1 MNYNGDT
8 IRNGGA
14 SEMKQ
19 WFSLLLALIMI
30 VSCVPAMAD
39 PLGAYADTVVITSS
53 KDLGANSPTFPEG
66 DSLENNVWTRLYK
79 DALNVEVDFT
89 WSTNEQQYAQKVNVA
104 ITANELPDVMKVSAA
119 QLSMMYEN
127 GQLMDMTD
135 VLEANMSDLV
145 RKTIYADGGLS
156 LDSATFGGRLY
167 AIPNIGSGLLS
178 AYVLWI
184 RTDWL
189 ENLNLEAPK
198 TMDEMLAVARAFS
211 TQDPDGN
218 GVDDTYGLAM
228 YKDLFDGGF
237 SCMEGFF
244 NGFGAYPNIWIE
256 KEGKLVHGSVQPE
269 AKEALSVLQSMYQE
283 GLLDPEFG
291 VKDSGK
297 VSEDVSAGKVGM
309 FFGAFWN
316 AAMINDAKVANPSME
331 WQPIAIPT
339 ATGELAKAQI
349 PFGTSSYYAV
359 SANCKNPEAIVKL
372 LNLQMEKN
380 YGETAEPTKYN
391 ITPEGYGPYAYT
403 VIALEPTMKNFEA
416 AVKVTAALENGD
428 VSALNDEEKGYYDM
442 CVLCRDGDY
451 GNSNWHQMKM
461 FGPNGSLSVIQTY
474 NDAGNIMVDEF
485 YGSATQ
491 TMSEKL
497 STLKK
502 QQLTD
507 FTSIIMGEDIGAF
520 DTFVANWNKL
530 GGEKMTE
537 EVNAWYASVQ

>member
-1 MNYNGDT
+1 
-8 IRNGGA
+8 
-14 SEMKQ
+14 MKQ
-19 WFSLLLALIMI
+19 WLSLLLVLML
-30 VSCVPAMAD
+30 AMACMPVAMAEND
-39 PLGAYADTVVITSS
+39 PLAPYPETIVVTAS

-79 DALNVEVDFT
+79 DALNIDVQFV
-89 WSTNEQQYAQKVNVA
+89 WSTNEQQYAQKANIA
-104 ITANELPDVMKVSAA
+104 ITANEIPDVMKVSSA
-119 QLSMMYEN
+119 QLSMMREN
-127 GQLMDMTD
+127 DQLMDMTD
-135 VLEANMSDLV
+135 ILEENMSDLV

-178 AYVLWI
+178 AYVLWV

-189 ENLNLEAPK
+189 EKLNLNAPT
-198 TMDEMLAVARAFS
+198 TMDELLTVARAFVE
-211 TQDPDGN
+211 QDPDGN
-218 GVDDTYGLAM
+218 GTNDTYGLAM
-228 YKDLFDGGF
+228 YKDIFDGGF

-244 NGFGAYPNIWIE
+244 NAFGAYPNIWIE
-256 KEGKLVHGSVQPE
+256 KDGKLAYGSVQPE
-269 AKEALSVLQSMYQE
+269 VKEALRTLQSMYSE
-283 GLLDPEFG
+283 KLLDPEFG
-291 VKDSGK
+291 VKDAGK
-297 VSEDVSAGKVGM
+297 VSEDVSAGKIGM

-316 AAMINDAKVANPSME
+316 AAMINDAKVANPEME

-339 ATGELAKAQI
+339 ATDGLTKAQI

-359 SANCKNPEAIVKL
+359 SKNCKHPEAIVKL

-391 ITPEGYGPYAYT
+391 ITPDGYGPYAYT

-416 AVKVTAALENGD
+416 AEKVTAALETGD
-428 VSALNDEEKGYYDM
+428 TSALNDEEKGYYDM
-442 CVLCRDGDY
+442 CVLCREGDY

-461 FGPNGSLSVIQTY
+461 FGPNGSLSVIQGY
-474 NDAGNIMVDEF
+474 NDAGNIVVDKF

-507 FTSIIMGEDIGAF
+507 FTAIIMGKDIDAF
-520 DTFVANWNKL
+520 DTFVENWNKL

-537 EVNAWYASVQ
+537 EVNEWYASVQ